1 MLKNYLKVA
10 LRSLNKNKIYAVINI
25 LGLSVGLACC
35 ILILLH
41 VQDELSYDKFHNN
54 SENIYRVALE
64 RKYPSHST
72 HYAVIPHSFSKV
84 IESDYPEVEAAARL
98 FYFPGNTVFRYED
111 EKGNLNIFE
120 EKKFVQADSNFF
132 DIFSIP
138 IIKGNKNEVLKN
150 PNAAVLTQETAKRY
164 FGDKDPI
171 NKVIKTQNAEF
182 IVTGVCENVPPNSHL
197 DFDILAGVAGN
208 QFLQNLNFIG
218 FSAYT
223 YVVLKDKS
231 SPEKLEAKFPE
242 MVLKYAAPQ
251 IEQNTE
257 ISYQAYQEAG
267 NGYRYFLQNIQDIHL
282 KSQLEAEMKVN
293 GSMSMVYILISI
305 ALFILMIACI
315 NFMNLTTARSSER
328 AKEVGVRK
336 SLGSFKKQ
344 LIFQFL
350 TESVLV
356 SLISL
361 LIAFVIISMVLPA
374 FNSLVQKEL
383 VLDLNNW
390 DYILFSIV
398 FSSFI
403 GLIAGSYPAFVISSF
418 SPVTILKGKI
428 INSVKGAWLRNG
440 LVIFQFSISIIL
452 IAGTLV
458 INDQLEYLFD
468 KDLGFQKDNMIVV
481 ERAFALQDKLETF
494 KDQVRNIAEVE
505 NIGSTTLMPGNDQF
519 FGSLFTPEGKT
530 EAFTTKTMVIDEDFE
545 ETLGFQIVEGRDFSK
560 AYNDSATILLNEK
573 AVQVLGIENPVGS
586 RLSVRQVNV
595 DVNPTY
601 TIVGIVK
608 DFHFQSLKDN
618 ISPLAILSTDNPNH
632 PQTGFLVV
640 RAGNADLSK
649 IINHVETLWTKFLPE
664 EPFTYSIFEED
675 LMRQYKPENTT
686 SKVFAIFSAL
696 AILIGCVGLFGL
708 AAYTASKRTKEIGV
722 RKVLGASVFSVV
734 FMLSKEFTKLI
745 LWAMAIATPVAYF
758 LMDWWL
764 QEFPYKIKLGIG
776 VFVISGITALIVAWL
791 TVSYQSIKA
800 AINNPVKSLKVE

>member
-10 LRSLNKNKIYAVINI
+10 LRSLNKNKVYTIINI

-41 VQDELSYDKFHNN
+41 VQDELSYDKFHKNAG
-54 SENIYRVALE
+54 NIYRVALE

-72 HYAVIPHSFSKV
+72 LYAIIPHSFSKV
-84 IESDYPEVEAAARL
+84 IEADYPEVESATRL

-111 EKGNLNIFE
+111 KKGNLNIFE

-138 IIKGNKNEVLKN
+138 LIKGNKTEVLKN
-150 PNAAVLTQETAKRY
+150 PNSAVLTEETAKRY

-171 NKVIKTQNAEF
+171 NQVIKTQNADF
-182 IVTGVCENVPPNSHL
+182 IVTGICENIPSNSHF
-197 DFDILAGVAGN
+197 DFDILAGIASN

-231 SPEKLEAKFPE
+231 SPAKLESKLPE

-251 IEQNTE
+251 IEQNME
-257 ISYQAYQEAG
+257 ISYQSYQEAG

-282 KSQLEAEMKVN
+282 QSQLEAEMKVN

-328 AKEVGVRK
+328 AKEVGIRK

-361 LIAFVIISMVLPA
+361 VIAFVIISMVLPA
-374 FNSLVQKEL
+374 FNNLVQKEL
-383 VLDLNNW
+383 VLDISHW
-390 DYILFSIV
+390 DYILFTIV

-428 INSVKGAWLRNG
+428 INNVKGAWLRNG
-440 LVIFQFSISIIL
+440 LVVFQFSISIIL

-458 INDQLEYLFD
+458 INDQLKYLFE
-468 KDLGFQKDNMIVV
+468 KDLGFQKSNMIIV
-481 ERAFALQDKLETF
+481 ERAFALQDKLEIF
-494 KDQVRNIAEVE
+494 KDQVRNMAEIE
-505 NIGSTTLMPGNDQF
+505 NIASTTLMPGNDQF
-519 FGSLFTPEGKT
+519 FGSIFTPEGKT

-545 ETLGFQIVEGRDFSK
+545 ETLGFQIVEGRDFSDN
-560 AYNDSATILLNEK
+560 YNDSATILLNEK
-573 AVQVLGIENPVGS
+573 AVQVLGIENPIGS
-586 RLSVRQVNV
+586 RLSVRQLNA

-601 TIVGIVK
+601 TVVGIVK
-608 DFHFQSLKDN
+608 NFHFQSLKDN
-618 ISPLAILSTDNPNH
+618 ISPLAMLSTDNPNH
-632 PQTGFLVV
+632 PQTSFLVIRSGTTEV
-640 RAGNADLSK
+640 SK
-649 IINHVETLWTKFLPE
+649 ILSNVETIWTQFLPE

-675 LMRQYKPENTT
+675 LMQQYKPENTT
-686 SKVFAIFSAL
+686 SRVFVIFSFL
-696 AILIGCVGLFGL
+696 AIMIGCVGLFGL

-722 RKVLGASVFSVV
+722 RKVLGATVFSVV

-745 LWAMAIATPVAYF
+745 LWAMVIAIPVAYV

-764 QEFPYKIKLGIG
+764 QEFPYKIELNIG
-776 VFVISGITALIVAWL
+776 VFVLSGILALIIAWL